1 MIKFKDFIATFM
13 AIAIAATKRSRIA
26 TEEEIDNYIEVD
38 TENRIVYL
46 YNANSDKTTFYF
58 DENDNLYWWE

>member
-1 MIKFKDFIATFM
+1 MIKFKDFVETCM
-13 AIAIAATKRSRIA
+13 AIAIAATKSSRTV
-26 TEEEIDNYIEVD
+26 TEDNYIEVD

-46 YNANSDKTTFYF
+46 YNENSDKTAFYF